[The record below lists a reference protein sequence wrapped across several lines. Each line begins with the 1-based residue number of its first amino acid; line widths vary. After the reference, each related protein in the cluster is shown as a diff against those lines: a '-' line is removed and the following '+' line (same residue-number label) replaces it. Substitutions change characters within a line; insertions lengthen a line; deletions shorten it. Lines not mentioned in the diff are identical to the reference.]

1 MKHRLASILGEE
13 KKMVPT
19 WDGQL
24 TEIQLL
30 VRKGSFFNGFVRTYH
45 PFRVEGETEIK
56 YPEERQNVEQRVDK
70 LIVMAANLWTDL
82 FNITFTKDKANMEAC
97 ADVVVDG
104 LVMVKDA
111 PVSWLLW
118 ADKRVQEV
126 RVFFDSLPTLNTAEI
141 WEKDEVSDMWKS
153 VPTETI
159 KTEKIPVPILMYAH
173 TDKHPAQVERV
184 QKDVP
189 IGQYKKQ
196 NFSSAISVERKR
208 KVLDKIDRIIVALKV
223 ARANA
228 NSLEVEKLQIAKP
241 IFDYI
246 LASE

>member
-1 MKHRLASILGEE
+1 MPIKLSAILGEE

-30 VRKGSFFNGFVRTYH
+30 VRKTSFFNGFVRTYH
-45 PFRVEGETEIK
+45 PFSVEGETEIK
-56 YPEERQNVEQRVDK
+56 YPEERQNVEQRADD
-70 LIVMAANLWTDL
+70 LIVRAMNSWTDI

-97 ADVVVDG
+97 ADVVVND
-104 LVMVKDA
+104 VIMVKDA

-118 ADKRVQEV
+118 ADKRMQEV
-126 RVFFDSLPTLNTAEI
+126 RTFFDSLPTLNEAEI
-141 WEKDEVSDMWKS
+141 WEKDDVSGMWRS

-159 KTEKIPVPILMYAH
+159 KTEKIPVPYIMYEH
-173 TDKHPAQVERV
+173 TDKHAAQVERV

-189 IGQYKKQ
+189 IGRYKKQ
-196 NFSSAISVERKR
+196 NFSSALKAERKR
-208 KVLDKIDRIIVALKV
+208 RVLEKIDRVLVALKV

-228 NSLEVEKLQIAKP
+228 NSIEVEKLQIAKP
-241 IFDYI
+241 IFEYI
-246 LASE
+246 LAD

>member
-1 MKHRLASILGEE
+1 MKHKLSAILAEE
-13 KKMVPT
+13 KKMIPT

-30 VRKGSFFNGFVRTYH
+30 VRKASFFNGFVRTYS
-45 PFRVEGETEIK
+45 PFSVQGETEIA
-56 YPEERQNVEQRVDK
+56 YPEERQKVEQRVDA
-70 LIVMAANLWTDL
+70 LIIRVANLYTDI

-104 LVMVKDA
+104 QVMVEKA

-118 ADKRVQEV
+118 ADKRIQEA
-126 RVFFDSLPTLNTAEI
+126 RTFFDSLPTLNEAET
-141 WEKDEVSDMWKS
+141 WERDEVSDLWKATPAK
-153 VPTETI
+153 VI
-159 KTEKIPVPILMYAH
+159 KTEKIPVPVLMYAH

-189 IGQYKKQ
+189 IGQYEKQ
-196 NFSSAISVERKR
+196 NFSSALPAERKR
-208 KVLDKIDRIIVALKV
+208 KVLDKIDRVLIALKV

-228 NSLEVEKLQIAKP
+228 NSLEVERAQVAKP
-241 IFDYI
+241 IFEYI
-246 LASE
+246 LALE

>member
-1 MKHRLASILGEE
+1 MKHKLASILGEE

-30 VRKGSFFNGFVRTYH
+30 VRKGSYFNGSVRTYQ
-45 PFRVEGETEIK
+45 PFNVQGETEIS
-56 YPEERQNVEQRVDK
+56 YPEERQNVEQRVDD
-70 LIVMAANLWTDL
+70 LLARAVARWTDI
-82 FNITFTKDKANMEAC
+82 FDITFTKDKANMDAC

-104 LVMVKDA
+104 VVMVKDA

-126 RVFFDSLPTLNTAEI
+126 RTFVDSLPTLNPAEI
-141 WEKDEVSDMWKS
+141 WDKDDVSSLWKS
-153 VPTETI
+153 VPVETI
-159 KTEKIPVPILMYAH
+159 KTEIMPVPILMYAH
-173 TDKHPAQVERV
+173 TDKHPAQVERL
-184 QKDVP
+184 QKHMP

-196 NFSSAISVERKR
+196 NFSSAMHAETKR
-208 KVLDKIDRIIVALKV
+208 NMLEKIDKVIVALKV

-228 NSLEVEKLQIAKP
+228 NSLEVEKLKIAKP